1 MYLTKRNLLALA
13 HFCGPGSQSRGFIC
27 CRQTVY
33 LRVTPQLP
41 FVSSLVVHR
50 RARPC
55 VCRSVRM
62 SAHIHVG
69 GGHNLRWTPRAPFAW
84 RLPSRPGRL
93 ANKPQGPACLCDLP
107 AFALLASGPRAC
119 TTEPVGL
126 CFVVWFGMGSGD

>member
-33 LRVTPQLP
+33 LRVTPPASICIFISCTQEGT
-41 FVSSLVVHR
+41 SM
-50 RARPC
+50 C
-55 VCRSVRM
+55 MQECTDVCT
-62 SAHIHVG
+62 HTC
-69 GGHNLRWTPRAPFAW
+69 GHNLRWTPQAPFAW
-84 RLPSRPGRL
+84 RLPSRPGGL